1 MKAVL
6 LTALFALTTTVNAAP
21 SANRTDGITEEKLV
35 RMIDT
40 KEEYGRSCEA
50 YSYIT
55 PLQRLKLLHHD
66 DFMLGDILSD
76 SLSIERIEP
85 EHLKETNL
93 TACNNEDSTI
103 SEYTYTEE
111 LSYLNDN
118 VVTVDVFQYAYGA
131 GAAHGN
137 GHMSH
142 YIYDRD
148 YGMRLGW
155 EDLFG
160 KSKAFDLYVLK
171 RVVNEIADEEF
182 ISYFESS
189 DQLLNFR
196 IPGYYAIT
204 DKGLLIQYGKYEIT
218 PGVSGLP
225 SIVVP
230 KKVLREYMDQE
241 MYRKCFMTR
250 KEILA
255 DMLNAF

>member
-1 MKAVL
+1 M
-6 LTALFALTTTVNAAP
+6 FALTLMLNANP
-21 SANRTDGITEEKLV
+21 SANKTVDIREKKLV

-55 PLQRLKLLHHD
+55 PLQRLNLLHHN

-76 SLSIERIEP
+76 SLSIERVEP
-85 EHLKETNL
+85 EHLKKTVL
-93 TACNNEDSTI
+93 TECSSEDINI
-103 SEYTYTEE
+103 SEYTYAEE
-111 LSYLNDN
+111 LSFLNDN
-118 VVTVDVFQYAYGA
+118 VLTVDVFQYAYGA

-142 YIYDRD
+142 FVYERD
-148 YGMRLGW
+148 YGMRLSW

-160 KSKAFDLYVLK
+160 SSKAFDLYVLK
-171 RVVNEIADEEF
+171 RVVKEIADEEF
-182 ISYFESS
+182 IAYFKSN

-218 PGVSGLP
+218 PGSSGLP
-225 SIVVP
+225 SLVIP
-230 KKVLREYMDQE
+230 KKVLRQYMSQE
-241 MYRKCFMTR
+241 KYQKYFMTR
-250 KEILA
+250 TELLA
-255 DMLNAF
+255 EMLNEF

>member
-1 MKAVL
+1 M
-6 LTALFALTTTVNAAP
+6 FALTVMLNANP
-21 SANRTDGITEEKLV
+21 SANKTVNITEKKLV

-55 PLQRLKLLHHD
+55 PLQRLNLLHHN

-76 SLSIERIEP
+76 SLSIERVEP
-85 EHLKETNL
+85 EHLKKTAL
-93 TACNNEDSTI
+93 TECSSEDINI
-103 SEYTYTEE
+103 SEYTYAEE
-111 LSYLNDN
+111 LSFLNDN
-118 VVTVDVFQYAYGA
+118 VLTVDVFQYAYGA

-142 YIYDRD
+142 FVYERD
-148 YGMRLGW
+148 YGMRLSW

-160 KSKAFDLYVLK
+160 SSKAFDLYVLK
-171 RVVNEIADEEF
+171 RVVKEIADEEF
-182 ISYFESS
+182 IAYFKSN

-218 PGVSGLP
+218 PGSSGLP
-225 SIVVP
+225 SLVIP
-230 KKVLREYMDQE
+230 KKVLRQYMSQE
-241 MYRKCFMTR
+241 KYQKYFMTR
-250 KEILA
+250 TELLA
-255 DMLNAF
+255 EMLNEF

>member
-1 MKAVL
+1 MKTVL
-6 LTALFALTTTVNAAP
+6 LASVLALAATVNAAP
-21 SANRTDGITEEKLV
+21 SANKTDSITEEKLV

-55 PLQRLKLLHHD
+55 PMQRLKLLHHD

-76 SLSIERIEP
+76 SLTIDKIEP
-85 EHLKETNL
+85 EHLEKTNL
-93 TACNNEDSTI
+93 TECNNEDINI
-103 SEYTYTEE
+103 SEYTYAEE
-111 LSYLNDN
+111 LSYLNDT
-118 VVTVDVFQYAYGA
+118 VVTIDVFQYTYGA

-182 ISYFESS
+182 ISYFKSS
-189 DQLLNFR
+189 EQLLNFR

-218 PGVSGLP
+218 PGSSGLP

-230 KKVLREYMDQE
+230 KKVLRQYMSQE
-241 MYRKCFMTR
+241 KYQKYFMTR
-250 KEILA
+250 TELLAEILSE
-255 DMLNAF
+255 F